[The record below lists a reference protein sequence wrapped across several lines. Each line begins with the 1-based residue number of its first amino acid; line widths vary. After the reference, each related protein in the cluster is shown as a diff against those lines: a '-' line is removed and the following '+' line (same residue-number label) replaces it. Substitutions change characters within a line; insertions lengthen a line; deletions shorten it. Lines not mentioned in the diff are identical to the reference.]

1 MRDSIAPLFRGWE
14 LLQAELTG
22 FVERS
27 SAEELGWRASPGQW
41 PIWASIGH
49 LAGCRVYW
57 LCHVF
62 KEPGAETTPFATY
75 GDDPGWEDD
84 LSHPRDA
91 GELLG
96 ALESSWAIVSGV
108 LQRWTPAMLDE
119 EFIRT
124 RSDGIRQAHTRQSV
138 LFRMLTHE
146 AVHTGSISEVLGMHG
161 LPEFDLWS
169 GLSREL

>member
-1 MRDSIAPLFRGWE
+1 MGRWGDGECWWVREWSSELGARIFCGAMSDSIAPLFRGWE

-124 RSDGIRQAHTRQSV
+124 RSDGSGRRTR
-138 LFRMLTHE
+138 
-146 AVHTGSISEVLGMHG
+146 GSPCSFGC
-161 LPEFDLWS
+161 
-169 GLSREL
+169 